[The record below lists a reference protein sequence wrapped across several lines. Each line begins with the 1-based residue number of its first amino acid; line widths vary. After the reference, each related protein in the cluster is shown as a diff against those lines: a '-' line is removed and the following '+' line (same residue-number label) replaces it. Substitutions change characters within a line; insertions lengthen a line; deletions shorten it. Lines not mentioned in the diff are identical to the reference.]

1 MARLAS
7 GALGWARD
15 VRRGNAMR
23 AAPIGAAAIVGSHL
37 CPASLDGD
45 DEFVG
50 TDTVS
55 EVFNT
60 CYETLAGATPGGS
73 LWLPGQQARVR
84 TVVLPHM
91 PACISPMPDLLTSCG
106 PVLQMRQERF
116 AVVHTLRTVAAH
128 PHLGAARRAASC
140 CSTGSPDA
148 LRTGTSP
155 YRPGRRARWCSGD
168 WPRPGRSWC
177 QRRCVSTRS
186 PRGRIPGCGGSSAY
200 RRRCR
205 WCTRRAGSTGR
216 ERRWTT
222 CEWPH
227 GCGRSVPLGPVECGP
242 AGDGVRG
249 EVEVAGVAGEV

>member
-1 MARLAS
+1 
-7 GALGWARD
+7 
-15 VRRGNAMR
+15 MR

-116 AVVHTLRTVAAH
+116 AVVHTLRH
-128 PHLGAARRAASC
+128 RRCTPA
-140 CSTGSPDA
+140 
-148 LRTGTSP
+148 
-155 YRPGRRARWCSGD
+155 PGRRPARRLLLLD
-168 WPRPGRSWC
+168 RLARRPAHRYLA
-177 QRRCVSTRS
+177 VS
-186 PRGRIPGCGGSSAY
+186 PREARKVVQWRLAA
-200 RRRCR
+200 
-205 WCTRRAGSTGR
+205 AGSIVVPTAVRLDEIPARPDPWVRREFGIPQEMPVVHTTGR
-216 ERRWTT
+216 FYWQRAPLDHLRMAARVRQER
-222 CEWPH
+222 
-227 GCGRSVPLGPVECGP
+227 P
-242 AGDGVRG
+242 ARPSRMWSRR
-249 EVEVAGVAGEV
+249 